1 MVSEI
6 IRWQTP
12 LAYMRRT
19 ANRDIEFGGQQIKQG
34 DKIAMW
40 YLSGNRDDE
49 VIEDP
54 NRFWIDRPH
63 ARHHLSFGFGIHRCM
78 GNRLAEMQL
87 RVLWEEIM
95 QRFRMIEVVGEIE
108 RGAIQLCP
116 RLRNN
121 ACAGASLVI
130 DSVMHNS

>member
-19 ANRDIEFGGQQIKQG
+19 ANRDIEFGGEQIKKG

-49 VIEDP
+49 VIDDP
-54 NRFWIDRPH
+54 N
-63 ARHHLSFGFGIHRCM
+63 AFGLIAH
-78 GNRLAEMQL
+78 E
-87 RVLWEEIM
+87 RVITCPSVLV
-95 QRFRMIEVVGEIE
+95 FTVVW
-108 RGAIQLCP
+108 ATVWQKCS
-116 RLRNN
+116 
-121 ACAGASLVI
+121 CAYCGKKL
-130 DSVMHNS
+130 